1 MFLCVTYSETRG
13 RENFLHHT
21 PHALLLS
28 LQGKWSFLSV
38 VMAVAVVAWL
48 LDRQQTPMKTPVQ
61 TPGKKKKRNTD
72 MAGSYSI
79 ADSNVDMA
87 ADDALM
93 EE

>member
-1 MFLCVTYSETRG
+1 M
-13 RENFLHHT
+13 NWHT
-21 PHALLLS
+21 FS
-28 LQGKWSFLSV
+28 NSNSSKGKWSFLSLV
-38 VMAVAVVAWL
+38 VAVAVAAWR
-48 LDRQQTPMKTPVQ
+48 LDHQQTPVQ